1 MKMKPNWKRDRVLN
15 RRKAQFYLI
24 ELVLA
29 VILIAAVIL
38 VFQTIQTTQ
47 YGERNQRRSELRE
60 IGWNAL
66 TISDEIGLL
75 RPAVY
80 SKHTQGN
87 SAEILILADFMSLV
101 LTPELDYI
109 LDAQNQISGG
119 TWNIIG
125 GEKISELGD
134 NLDIVIVAY
143 LILGNSYTPSNQS
156 AFDPV
161 AVILFLWYAT

>member
-1 MKMKPNWKRDRVLN
+1 MKMKPNWKRERILK

-38 VFQTIQTTQ
+38 VFQTIHTTQ
-47 YGERNQRRSELRE
+47 YGEKNQRRSELRK

-80 SKHTQGN
+80 SKHTQEN

-101 LTPELDYI
+101 LIPELDYI

-125 GEKISELGD
+125 GGKISELGED
-134 NLDIVIVAY
+134 RDIVIVVY
-143 LILGNSYTPSNQS
+143 LVLGNSYTPSSQS

-161 AVILFLWYAT
+161 AVILSLWYAT